1 MKKRIIA
8 AVLAASMAFSM
19 PIGAMAA
26 SKPDSVST
34 LAQMEE
40 TNATQ
45 QVQPL
50 GIKEFHSHLEKR
62 YEYGKTRFYVYY
74 AAQVENPNPD
84 YAIDF
89 ASLNVAIYGSDGSIL
104 KTDSE
109 TLDWVAENETYWYAG
124 YTSFDSEGITPT
136 NIECTISAKD
146 WNCHKAGA
154 ANQIVRAGELAVTN
168 VSRRG
173 SGYDLR
179 YTGQVTNNSQFASRM
194 VKVIVIYKM
203 KDTEGN
209 EVPMGGDYTYISEG
223 LNPGETRAFELYP
236 SSEFTGYSSYE
247 IIALQT

>member
-1 MKKRIIA
+1 MRKRIIA
-8 AVLAASMAFSM
+8 AALAAAMMLAM
-19 PIGAMAA
+19 PISAMATA
-26 SKPDSVST
+26 KPDSVSA

-146 WNCHKAGA
+146 WNVHEASP

-168 VSRRG
+168 VSKRG

-179 YTGQVTNNSQFASRM
+179 YTGQVTNNSQFASSM

>member
-1 MKKRIIA
+1 MKKKIIA
-8 AVLAASMAFSM
+8 AVLAASMAFAM
-19 PIGAMAA
+19 PISAMAA
-26 SKPDSVST
+26 VKPDSFSAP
-34 LAQMEE
+34 AQLEE
-40 TNATQ
+40 ANTTQ
-45 QVQPL
+45 QAQPL

-124 YTSFDSEGITPT
+124 YTSIDSEGITPT

-146 WNCHKAGA
+146 WNYHKAGA

-179 YTGQVTNNSQFASRM
+179 YTGQVTNNSQFASSM
-194 VKVIVIYKM
+194 VKVIIIYKM